1 MARRILITGA
11 TGFVGT
17 HLLRQLEGIL
27 PREDK
32 ILATGRRATLGWE
45 EGRAAY
51 HQIDL
56 NDHDAVQHLIKT
68 FRPTH
73 TVHLAALSSV
83 HQALG
88 TPAETWRTN
97 VCGTLN
103 LAEALASHTADG
115 NLIFISTSEVYG
127 RSFAG
132 GERIN
137 ETAPLAPANPYAR
150 SKAAAEGAALDA
162 SLHHRVVV
170 LRAFNHTGPGQ
181 DERFVVASFAAQIA
195 RIELGLAEPVLRVGD
210 LSAERDFL
218 DVEDVTRA
226 YAAIILHSERLP
238 PRSIFNIAS
247 GVPRK
252 IAGIVEHF
260 TQKAR
265 CAFSVEVDEARKRP
279 SEIPRALGSADA
291 IRKAIGW
298 QPEIPWETTLER
310 VLDDWR
316 TRLVFDAHPGILVPG
331 R

>member
-17 HLLRQLEGIL
+17 HLLRQLEGVL
-27 PREDK
+27 PREDE
-32 ILATGRRATLGWE
+32 ILATGRRPTLGWA

-51 HQIDL
+51 KEVDL
-56 NDHDAVQHLIKT
+56 LERVAAELLIKE

-103 LAEALASHTADG
+103 LAEALASHTIDG
-115 NLIFISTSEVYG
+115 NLLFISTSEVYG
-127 RSFAG
+127 RSFASG
-132 GERIN
+132 KVLD
-137 ETAPLAPANPYAR
+137 ETAPLAPTNPYAR
-150 SKAAAEGAALDA
+150 SKAAAEDVVRDA
-162 SLHHRVVV
+162 SRNNRVSV
-170 LRAFNHTGPGQ
+170 LRPFNHTGPGQ

-195 RIELGLAEPVLRVGD
+195 RMELGLVEPVLRVGD

-218 DVEDVTRA
+218 DVHDVTRA
-226 YAAIILHSERLP
+226 YAAVILNSEGLL
-238 PRSIFNIAS
+238 SGSTFNIAS

-252 IAGIVEHF
+252 IASIVEHF
-260 TQKAR
+260 TKRAR
-265 CAFSVEVDEARKRP
+265 CEFSVEVDEGRKRP
-279 SEIPRALGSADA
+279 SEIPRAVGSAGA
-291 IRKAIGW
+291 FRNAVSW
-298 QPEIPWETTLER
+298 QPEIRWETTLDG

-316 TRLVFDAHPGILVPG
+316 ARLA
-331 R
+331 

>member
-17 HLLRQLEGIL
+17 HLLRQLEGVL
-27 PREDK
+27 PREDE

-51 HQIDL
+51 HQLDL
-56 NDHDAVQHLIKT
+56 NDHDAVQHIVTT

-83 HQALG
+83 HQALR
-88 TPAETWRTN
+88 TPGETWRSN

-103 LAEALASHTADG
+103 LAEALASHAKDG
-115 NLIFISTSEVYG
+115 NLIFVSTSEVYG
-127 RSFAG
+127 RSFAS
-132 GERIN
+132 GEQLD

-150 SKAAAEGAALDA
+150 SKAAAEDVVRDTSGNN
-162 SLHHRVVV
+162 RVIV
-170 LRAFNHTGPGQ
+170 LRPFNHAGPGQ

-195 RIELGLAEPVLRVGD
+195 RIDLGLAEPVLRVGD

-238 PRSIFNIAS
+238 LRSIFNIAS

-252 IAGIVEHF
+252 IASIVEHF
-260 TQKAR
+260 KKRAR

-279 SEIPRALGSADA
+279 SEIPRALGGADA
-291 IRKAIGW
+291 IRAAIRW
-298 QPEIPWETTLER
+298 QPEIPWETTLQR

-316 TRLVFDAHPGILVPG
+316 GRLA
-331 R
+331 